1 MKIVSLLGSPR
12 VNGNSAAIA
21 RRLCSAAENH
31 GAQITTYVLNELNF
45 RGCQGCL
52 LCKSKLDR
60 CALQDDLTVV
70 LDTIRD
76 ADVVALASPVYYWD
90 ISSQMKAFVDRTFS
104 YFVPDFITNPVKSR
118 LPAGK
123 TLVFIL
129 AQNNPDR
136 SSFPDIFPKYDYFFK
151 AYGFAESHLIRAYGV
166 HEAGEVESHEDVMK
180 LAEQTAAKICGR

>member
-1 MKIVSLLGSPR
+1 MKVISLLGSPR

-21 RRLCSAAENH
+21 RRFCSAAEKH
-31 GAQITTYVLNELNF
+31 GAEITSYVLNELDF

-60 CALQDDLTVV
+60 CALKDDLTEV
-70 LDTIRD
+70 LDAIRD
-76 ADVVALASPVYYWD
+76 ADVVVLASPVYYWD
-90 ISSQMKAFVDRTFS
+90 VSSQTKAFIDRTFS
-104 YFVPDFITNPVKSR
+104 YLVPDFLTSPVKSR

-123 TLVFIL
+123 KLVFIL

-166 HEAGEVESHEDVMK
+166 HQPGEVETHDQVMTQ
-180 LAEQTAAKICGR
+180 AEQTAAKICGS